1 MEKLHEYD
9 LSLKHHQNSEVT
21 GIPLQNYDC
30 LQKDQPIQ
38 DVRKWSAGPQPQP
51 VSTQNNWSERRCADG
66 V

>member
-51 VSTQNNWSERRCADG
+51 SINSKQFNNMNNQL
-66 V
+66 